1 MVYVALLRGINV
13 GGNNKV
19 DMKRLKLAFELAG
32 MQQVVT
38 YINSGNIVFSWKDTE
53 AAEATAA
60 ESRSPE
66 QKQERKHKLAGILED
81 VILREFNLPIRVVIR
96 SLEDIRGVIRHLPET
111 WTNDDTMRSDVLFLW
126 AEADAPEVLDELK
139 FKPEIDRVLYAPDAV
154 LWSVDRTN
162 ATRSGMQKLIGT
174 KLYALMTVRNVN
186 TTRKIHQLMEEAAA
200 MAEAEGGG

>member
-19 DMKRLKLAFELAG
+19 DMKRLKLAFEQAG

-38 YINSGNIVFSWKDTE
+38 YINSGNIVFSWEDE
-53 AAEATAA
+53 DA
-60 ESRSPE
+60 SDGGGLSPE
-66 QKQERKHKLAGILED
+66 QEQERKHKLAGILEET
-81 VILREFNLPIRVVIR
+81 ILREFDLPIRVVIR
-96 SLEDIRGVIRHLPET
+96 SLPDIREVIRHLPEA

-139 FKPEIDRVLYAPDAV
+139 FKPEIDRVLYAPGAV
-154 LWSVDRTN
+154 LWSVDRAN

-174 KLYALMTVRNVN
+174 RLYGLMTVRNVN
-186 TTRKIHQLMEEAAA
+186 TTRKIHQLMEDAAA
-200 MAEAEGGG
+200 AAEAEGG

>member
-19 DMKRLKLAFELAG
+19 DMKRLKLAFEQAG
-32 MQQVVT
+32 MRQVVT
-38 YINSGNIVFSWKDTE
+38 YINSGNIVFSWED
-53 AAEATAA
+53 ADAATAA
-60 ESRSPE
+60 GSLSPE
-66 QKQERKHKLAGILED
+66 QEQERKHKLAWTLED

-126 AEADAPEVLDELK
+126 AEADTPEVLDELK
-139 FKPEIDRVLYAPDAV
+139 FKPEIDRVLYAPGAV
-154 LWSVDRTN
+154 LWSVDRAN

-174 KLYALMTVRNVN
+174 RLYGLMTVRNVN
-186 TTRKIHQLMEEAAA
+186 TTRKIHQLMEDAAA
-200 MAEAEGGG
+200 AAEAEGG

>member
-19 DMKRLKLAFELAG
+19 DMKRLKLAFEQAG
-32 MQQVVT
+32 MRQVIT
-38 YINSGNIVFSWKDTE
+38 YINSGNIVFSWG
-53 AAEATAA
+53 AEDGVSSGDL
-60 ESRSPE
+60 SRE
-66 QKQERKHKLAGILED
+66 QEQERKHKLAGILED

-139 FKPEIDRVLYAPDAV
+139 FKPEIDRVLYAPGAV
-154 LWSVDRTN
+154 LWSVDRAN

-174 KLYALMTVRNVN
+174 RLYGLMTVRNVN
-186 TTRKIHQLMEEAAA
+186 TTRKIHQLMEDAAA
-200 MAEAEGGG
+200 VAEAEGG

>member
-19 DMKRLKLAFELAG
+19 DMKRLKLAFEQAG
-32 MQQVVT
+32 MRQVVT
-38 YINSGNIVFSWKDTE
+38 YINSGNIVFSWE
-53 AAEATAA
+53 AENGIGSGDL
-60 ESRSPE
+60 SRE
-66 QKQERKHKLAGILED
+66 QEQERKHKLAGILED

-96 SLEDIRGVIRHLPET
+96 SLKDIREVIRHLPEA

-139 FKPEIDRVLYAPDAV
+139 FKPEIDRVLYAPGAV
-154 LWSVDRTN
+154 LWSVDRAN

-174 KLYALMTVRNVN
+174 RLYGLMTVRNVN
-186 TTRKIHQLMEEAAA
+186 TTRKIHQLMEDAAA
-200 MAEAEGGG
+200 VSEAEGG